1 MDKINW
7 FIDKFQ
13 LSLSDEE
20 QVGVFNR
27 YCDLNGLEKERI
39 HPISDFNELFKNCTP
54 LEILS
59 NVADCEFNVAD
70 IYFTI
75 VKGSLESFCDPYWL
89 VSDHLYDI
97 YTCKE
102 AWDGLI
108 DERDYLDEIF
118 EEYFDLKPRDMSV
131 DEYSKLVEEAYKQ
144 FEFESDIEEYLNK
157 YMKFSE

>member
-20 QVGVFNR
+20 QIDIFNR
-27 YCDLNGLEKERI
+27 YCDLNGIEEHI
-39 HPISDFNELFKNCTP
+39 HPMDDINEFFKNSTP

-59 NVADCEFNVAD
+59 SVTDCEFNVSDA
-70 IYFTI
+70 YFSI
-75 VKGSLESFCDPYWL
+75 VRGNVQSFNDPYL
-89 VSDHLYDI
+89 SISDYLNDI

-102 AWDGLI
+102 AWEGVI
-108 DERDYLDEIF
+108 DERGYLEEIF
-118 EEYFDLKPRDMSV
+118 EEYFDLKPRDMSL
-131 DEYSKLVEEAYKQ
+131 DEYIKLVEEAYKQ

-157 YMKFSE
+157 YMKFN